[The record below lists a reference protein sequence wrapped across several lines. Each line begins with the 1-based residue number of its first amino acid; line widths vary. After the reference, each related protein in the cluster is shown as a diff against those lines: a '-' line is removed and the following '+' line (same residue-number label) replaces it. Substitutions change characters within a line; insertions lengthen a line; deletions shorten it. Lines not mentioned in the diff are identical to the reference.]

1 MRFPDYL
8 GAIAL
13 GGVGYALALSF
24 ARNRISRFEDIDLAS
39 ADTPGRSIDV
49 AGVRLHFVEQGDGE
63 PVLLVHGIAG
73 STFSYRFIIPALAE
87 NHRVIALD
95 LKGFGYSGRPPRG
108 DYSLTAQADLVLGLM
123 DKLGIAR
130 ASLVGHSMGGGV
142 AMRLAL
148 GSPKRVSSLV
158 LVDSVGGSTEE
169 RRTRFGAFVRPLLP
183 FVAAFTLGRYKAFER
198 GLRSAVH
205 DPRFVTT
212 EVVEGDQRPFRVK
225 GHLRALEALITS
237 RTRDASLAVESISQP
252 TLILW
257 GEHDR
262 WLPLTQGED
271 FARRIPDARLDV
283 VPDAG
288 HLPLEEQPDYCNKA
302 ILAFLG
308 EADAGALPLTASQA
322 DSQGVSP

>member
-1 MRFPDYL
+1 MKFPGYL

-13 GGVGYALALSF
+13 GGIGYALALSL

-39 ADTPGRSIDV
+39 ADTPGRSVDV
-49 AGVRLHFVEQGDGE
+49 AGVRLHLVEQGDGE
-63 PVLLVHGIAG
+63 PVVLIHGMAG

-87 NHRVIALD
+87 SHRVIALD
-95 LKGFGYSGRPPRG
+95 LKGFGYSGRPPKG

-123 DKLGIAR
+123 DNLGIAR
-130 ASLVGHSMGGGV
+130 AALVGHSMGGGV

-148 GSPKRVSSLV
+148 GTPKRVSSLV

-169 RRTRFGAFVRPLLP
+169 RRTRFGVFARPLLP
-183 FVAAFTLGRYKAFER
+183 FVAAFTLGRYRAFER

-205 DPRFVTT
+205 DPRFVTA
-212 EVVEGDQRPFRVK
+212 EVVEGYQRPFRVK

-237 RTRDASLAVESISQP
+237 RARDASLAVESISQP

-262 WLPLTQGED
+262 WVPLTQGED
-271 FARRIPDARLDV
+271 LARRIPDARLDV
-283 VPDAG
+283 VPEAG

-308 EADAGALPLTASQA
+308 KANAGVLPLTASQA
-322 DSQGVSP
+322 ES